1 MKAVRS
7 APPGVR
13 VVDVPDPETDDGLV
27 TVRSASI
34 CASDLLYIG
43 WGMTNVLGHELAGTT
58 ADGRTVAVEAIFG
71 CGECELCRQG
81 SFNLCARMAERAL
94 GVTVDG
100 GMSQYFTAPTTS
112 LVELPAGLAVEDA
125 SLVEPT
131 AVAWHGARIG
141 GAGAGTSVAVVGGG
155 AIGLLAVAAS
165 RALGSEVVDL
175 EARHAHQIE
184 AGRRVGAGAIS
195 CMYDVVVEAAGSE
208 SSLARSIELVRPGGT
223 VVVLGVFMEGTR
235 FPFTEALT
243 KEARTLSAIGYC
255 RHDTG
260 RDLESAARLLAGD
273 PDLVATMITHRFPL
287 EDAEEA
293 FRVAADKRTGA
304 IRVVIQP

>member
-1 MKAVRS
+1 VKAVRS
-7 APPGVR
+7 APPGVQ
-13 VVDVPDPETDDGLV
+13 VVDVPDPEADAGLV
-27 TVRSASI
+27 TIRSASI

-43 WGMTNVLGHELAGTT
+43 WGLTNVLGHELAGTT

-71 CGECELCRQG
+71 CGECELCRRG

-100 GMSQYFTAPTTS
+100 GMSEYFTAPTAS
-112 LVELPAGLAVEDA
+112 LVDLPAGLAVEDA

-131 AVAWHGARIG
+131 AVAWHGARIAG
-141 GAGAGTSVAVVGGG
+141 VGAGTSVAVVGGG

-165 RALGSEVVDL
+165 HALGSEVVDL
-175 EARHAHQIE
+175 DARYDHQIE
-184 AGRRVGAGAIS
+184 AGRRLGAGPIGAG
-195 CMYDVVVEAAGSE
+195 YDVVVEAAGSE

-243 KEARTLSAIGYC
+243 KEVRVLSAMGYC
-255 RHDTG
+255 RHDAG
-260 RDLESAARLLAGD
+260 RDFESAAALLAAH
-273 PDLVATMITHRFPL
+273 PDLVDTMITHRFPIA
-287 EDAEEA
+287 DAEEA
-293 FRVAADKRTGA
+293 FRVAADKRSGA
-304 IRVVIQP
+304 IRVIVEP